1 MQAQDS
7 RGSHCGSE
15 ALACGARGN
24 AMFVWDFITQGLE
37 QKGITHGTQFYKE
50 KLKIQCEL

>member
-1 MQAQDS
+1 VDPTA
-7 RGSHCGSE
+7 
-15 ALACGARGN
+15 ALRLWPGGARGN